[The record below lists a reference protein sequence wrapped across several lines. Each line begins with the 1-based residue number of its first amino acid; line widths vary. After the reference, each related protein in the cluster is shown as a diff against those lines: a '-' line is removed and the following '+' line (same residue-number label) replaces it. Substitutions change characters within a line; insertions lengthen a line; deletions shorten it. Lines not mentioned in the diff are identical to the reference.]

1 MELELTP
8 EQRRKYVD
16 RMRAEGSKA
25 RSMAR
30 SEAEQRG
37 EMLRHEMGD
46 RLFDILEENF
56 PEEYAARRRR
66 DAAGAFAAGVA
77 VGVVGRELL
86 RRR

>member
-1 MELELTP
+1 MELKFIP
-8 EQRRKYVD
+8 EQRREYAD
-16 RMRAEGSKA
+16 RVRRETARAQL
-25 RSMAR
+25 
-30 SEAEQRG
+30 EAGQRG

-46 RLFDILEENF
+46 RLFDILAKNF